1 MKQYKYDI
9 WNASFV
15 SHLHKY
21 IYMTFFISVCNLG
34 IGKLNKEFSSFWSC
48 ILLGVQLIVGFP
60 QASRKRDSIS
70 NIGETSSEENHEV
83 KPKAKSRV
91 LDCSMPA

>member
-1 MKQYKYDI
+1 MI

-21 IYMTFFISVCNLG
+21 IYMTFFI
-34 IGKLNKEFSSFWSC
+34 SSFWSC